1 MPHVNVKFN
10 NQKYEEKMLLAH
22 EYYSGYHFCSL
33 NFIAIYKT
41 NILSIIKYQ

>member
-22 EYYSGYHFCSL
+22 EYYSGYKMNFHFCSL
-33 NFIAIYKT
+33 NFIAI
-41 NILSIIKYQ
+41 